1 MGKIGDLFVRL
12 GLKSDDY
19 KKGINDA
26 KKETDSFG
34 SKLGKMKG
42 VAVAAWA
49 AVGAAAM
56 KFAKDVVM
64 STNRTG
70 DAWEMFIAKSKAGW
84 NTFLQTLSSWNWDNW
99 IGRIKEATRAAEN
112 LQSALDASFEIKNS
126 IELQK
131 SAMAEEL
138 ASLQVLMRDV
148 SKPYE
153 IRVKAAQDYLDK
165 VKPIYQQEID
175 LANKLLDAQQGK
187 WLAGTGLTDSEQT
200 RADLMRFLVD
210 IGKDANLYNDLA
222 QYVAAQDIIDKQSG
236 KSIKNYGKLNQA
248 YSDRAIAAGN
258 IAGARSQYETDIV
271 ALFRAYE
278 QMRGDADTAPL
289 IQAAINADYSRA
301 AFNEETREVQQVS
314 NQAEAAAIKDAQD
327 FSNRLAAD
335 LDAGLEAAFAEIDAF
350 DDSFADIEL
359 EIPEIDTT
367 NLDKS
372 IEEIKQK
379 AAAYEEEMRKVA
391 ELNGMLEESM
401 VAALD
406 GGMQAFTDM
415 LMGIEGA
422 DASALLTALV
432 APFADTAGQLGK
444 MLIAQGLA
452 VEAFKKS
459 LESLQGAAAIAAGTA
474 LLAVSAAMKSGI
486 KSLAG
491 GAPSGASTGASYGGS
506 SVGTNVQNYESTLT
520 VEVVGKI
527 SGNDINISGK
537 KASYAKNR

>member
-12 GLKSDDY
+12 GLKNDDF
-19 KKGINDA
+19 KKGMNEA
-26 KKETDSFG
+26 KTETEGFG
-34 SKLGKMKG
+34 SKLNKVKG
-42 VAVAAWA
+42 AAVAAWA
-49 AVGAAAM
+49 AIGAAAM
-56 KFAKDVVM
+56 KFAKDVIT
-64 STNRTG
+64 STNRTA
-70 DAWEMFIAKSKAGW
+70 DAWDMFIAKSKAGW

-153 IRVKAAQDYLDK
+153 IRAKAAQDYLDK

-175 LANKLLDAQQGK
+175 LANKLFEAQQGR
-187 WLAGTGLTDSEQT
+187 WLAGTGLADNEQT
-200 RADLMRFLVD
+200 RADLMKFLVD

-301 AFNEETREVQQVS
+301 AFNEETRRVQSVS

-327 FSNRLAAD
+327 FSNRLAA
-335 LDAGLEAAFAEIDAF
+335 
-350 DDSFADIEL
+350 S
-359 EIPEIDTT
+359 P
-367 NLDKS
+367 
-372 IEEIKQK
+372 
-379 AAAYEEEMRKVA
+379 
-391 ELNGMLEESM
+391 
-401 VAALD
+401 
-406 GGMQAFTDM
+406 
-415 LMGIEGA
+415 
-422 DASALLTALV
+422 
-432 APFADTAGQLGK
+432 GQ
-444 MLIAQGLA
+444 I
-452 VEAFKKS
+452 
-459 LESLQGAAAIAAGTA
+459 
-474 LLAVSAAMKSGI
+474 
-486 KSLAG
+486 
-491 GAPSGASTGASYGGS
+491 STF
-506 SVGTNVQNYESTLT
+506 L
-520 VEVVGKI
+520 
-527 SGNDINISGK
+527 
-537 KASYAKNR
+537 

>member
-12 GLKSDDY
+12 GLKSEDY
-19 KKGINDA
+19 KKGIDDA
-26 KKETDSFG
+26 KKQTDSFG
-34 SKLGKMKG
+34 AKVSKMKTM
-42 VAVAAWA
+42 AVAAWA

-84 NTFLQTLSSWNWDNW
+84 NTFLQTLSSWDWDNW
-99 IGRIKEATRAAEN
+99 TGKIKEAVNAAKE

-131 SAMAEEL
+131 AAMAEEL
-138 ASLQVLMRDV
+138 ANLQILMRDV

-153 IRVKAAQDYLDK
+153 VRAKAAQDYLDK

-175 LANKLLDAQQGK
+175 LANKLFEAQQGR
-187 WLAGTGLTDSEQT
+187 WLAGTGLTDNEQT
-200 RADLMRFLVD
+200 RADLMKFLVD

-222 QYVAAQDIIDKQSG
+222 QYVNAQDIIDKQSG
-236 KSIKNYGKLNQA
+236 KSIKNYAKLNQA
-248 YSDRAIAAGN
+248 YSDRGIAAGK

-289 IQAAINADYSRA
+289 IQAAIAADYSKA
-301 AFNEETREVQQVS
+301 AFNEETRRVQQVS

-327 FSNRLAAD
+327 FSSRLAAD
-335 LDAGLEAAFAEIDAF
+335 LDAGLEAALAEIDNF

-379 AAAYEEEMRKVA
+379 AAAYKEEMQKVA

-406 GGMQAFTDM
+406 DGMQAFTDM
-415 LMGIEGA
+415 LMGIKGA
-422 DASALLTALV
+422 DANAVLSALMT
-432 APFADTAGQLGK
+432 PFADTAQQLGM
-444 MLIAQGLA
+444 MLIKQGLA

-459 LESLQGAAAIAAGTA
+459 LDTLQGIPAIAAGTA

-486 KSLAG
+486 RSLA
-491 GAPSGASTGASYGGS
+491 SGAASGTSTGASYGGS
-506 SVGTNVQNYESTLT
+506 SVGSAAQNYESTLT

-527 SGNDINISGK
+527 SGNDINIVGK
-537 KASYAKNR
+537 KAAYSKNR

>member
-1 MGKIGDLFVRL
+1 
-12 GLKSDDY
+12 
-19 KKGINDA
+19 
-26 KKETDSFG
+26 
-34 SKLGKMKG
+34 MKG

-49 AVGAAAM
+49 AIGAAAM

-84 NTFLQTLSSWNWDNW
+84 SSFLQTLSSWNWDNW

-138 ASLQVLMRDV
+138 ANLQILMRDV

-153 IRVKAAQDYLDK
+153 IRAKAAQDYLDK

-210 IGKDANLYNDLA
+210 IGKDANLYNNLA

-301 AFNEETREVQQVS
+301 AFNEETREVRQVS

-335 LDAGLEAAFAEIDAF
+335 LDEGLEAAFAEIDAF
-350 DDSFADIEL
+350 DDSFADLEL
-359 EIPEIDTT
+359 EIPEIDTK
-367 NLDKS
+367 NLDKAL
-372 IEEIKQK
+372 EEIKQNAERYREELAIVEQSASMFK
-379 AAAYEEEMRKVA
+379 DALQSAMGDGLQAITDMMFGLENADLSNVAAALLMPFGNMAKQMGALIMSYG
-391 ELNGMLEESM
+391 LSM
-401 VAALD
+401 D
-406 GGMQAFTDM
+406 
-415 LMGIEGA
+415 
-422 DASALLTALV
+422 
-432 APFADTAGQLGK
+432 
-444 MLIAQGLA
+444 
-452 VEAFKKS
+452 AFKKAFVVP
-459 LESLQGAAAIAAGTA
+459 EAAIAAGA
-474 LLAVSAAMKSGI
+474 GLMAIGAAITSGARKI
-486 KSLAG
+486 SEGNLSAG
-491 GAPSGASTGASYGGS
+491 GGTGTSYGGS
-506 SVGTNVQNYESTLT
+506 SVGANVQNYESTLT

-537 KASYAKNR
+537 KAAYAKNR